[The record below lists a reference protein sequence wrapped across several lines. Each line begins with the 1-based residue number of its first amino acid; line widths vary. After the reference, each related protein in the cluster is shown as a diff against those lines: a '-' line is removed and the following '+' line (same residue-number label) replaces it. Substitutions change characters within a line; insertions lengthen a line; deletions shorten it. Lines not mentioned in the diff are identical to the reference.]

1 LGQYFASSENSVM
14 VAQTAVQFAQSKLA
28 PTLSEMP
35 HFLLVEPSCGHGDIV
50 LALMERLV
58 QANILPTLVT
68 IVGYDIDPHAIATC
82 RQHKEFCK
90 REYFLDWRHQNFVET
105 NRQSLLPHGFV
116 TVCLG
121 GPPYTTGAG
130 SGQDMQR
137 DLPTRFLL
145 HCLTLSRGMAT
156 DCIAFLLPKWYQ
168 NDNCSI
174 KEEYRC
180 KTVDLES
187 FTFYFGG
194 REMVTQPSVL
204 QIYHRVV

>member
-28 PTLSEMP
+28 PTLSETP
-35 HFLLVEPSCGHGDIV
+35 HFLFVEPSCGHGDIV

-145 HCLTLSRGMAT
+145 HCQEEWQLTVLPFCCPSGIKT
-156 DCIAFLLPKWYQ
+156 TIAVLKKNIDAKRWTWNRPPFIFGEEEWSLNRQYYR
-168 NDNCSI
+168 SI
-174 KEEYRC
+174 I
-180 KTVDLES
+180 
-187 FTFYFGG
+187 
-194 REMVTQPSVL
+194 VL
-204 QIYHRVV
+204 CEVI